1 MQRDQQPQ
9 LAPDEMRATM
19 PNERAE
25 TVAAVQV
32 AAPDEHMWRG
42 KESERGTSETTLA
55 PPRVHR
61 QFALPAWPTSQP
73 GPRVPAPSPG
83 QRLVPR
89 RTDQVMYDCSDQE
102 RGLPGFLPPRSA
114 DQEREK
120 QP

>member
-1 MQRDQQPQ
+1 MQSDQQSQ

-32 AAPDEHMWRG
+32 AAPDEHIWRG
-42 KESERGTSETTLA
+42 KGSERGTTETTLA
-55 PPRVHR
+55 LPRVHR

-73 GPRVPAPSPG
+73 GPRVTAPSPG

-89 RTDQVMYDCSDQE
+89 RTDQVMYDSYDQE
-102 RGLPGFLPPRSA
+102 RGLPGLLPPTSA
-114 DQEREK
+114 DQERERH
-120 QP
+120 P